1 MNRYWTRIALGALLV
16 FCVGFAGLAAVR
28 KGKAEV
34 RAFLTTAATRLPLR
48 LANIGFRLDGRRIG
62 EVTGLDIV
70 RKGPDDLGRITGRVQ
85 LTEPDAIAALADCS
99 LTVDDLHHVSS
110 RTSFFCAAS
119 SDLETGRLVQAGE
132 ISFEPGGL
140 TRPLYLPRRIV
151 DDWRRS
157 EIQQLEASL
166 ARDGRGGVRAN
177 GTFDVLDRERG
188 SQRGSFDLQADS
200 QGAVL
205 SVRDER
211 NRSLLDLRAGHGGL
225 RLNVRD
231 RYGRN
236 LLRLLADSLGAALN
250 IGK

>member
-16 FCVGFAGLAAVR
+16 FCMGFVGLTAVR
-28 KGKAEV
+28 KGKAQL

-48 LANIGFRLDGRRIG
+48 LANIGFRLDGRRVG
-62 EVTGLDIV
+62 EVTRLDVV
-70 RKGPDDLGRITGRVQ
+70 RHAASELGRVTGHVQ
-85 LTEPDAIAALADCS
+85 LTEPEAIAALADCS
-99 LTVDDLHHVSS
+99 LTVDDLHRVNS
-110 RTSFFCAAS
+110 RTSFFCADAS
-119 SDLETGRLVQAGE
+119 ELQSGRLLEVGE
-132 ISFEPGGL
+132 IRFEPGAFQ
-140 TRPLYLPRRIV
+140 RPLFLPRRVV

-177 GTFDVLDRERG
+177 GTFDVLDRRRG
-188 SQRGSFDLQADS
+188 SQRGSFDLHADS

-205 SVRDER
+205 SVRDEQ
-211 NRSLLDLRAGHGGL
+211 NRSLLDLRAGHEGL

-236 LLRLLADSLGAALN
+236 LLRLVADSLGAALN
-250 IGK
+250 IQK